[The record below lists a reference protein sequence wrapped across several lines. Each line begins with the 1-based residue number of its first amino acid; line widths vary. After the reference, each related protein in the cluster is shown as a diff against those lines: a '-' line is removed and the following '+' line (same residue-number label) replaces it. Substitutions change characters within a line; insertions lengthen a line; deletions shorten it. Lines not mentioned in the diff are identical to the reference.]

1 MHPWGITQATV
12 WHSLWSA
19 QDILKMGTRW
29 RVGNGS
35 RICMWQQPWLRDG
48 LRHLNSLSLPRSEN
62 LTVADLCMQGSPTWN
77 VDLLQAL
84 LEPKDVNR
92 VLQVPVFGCGEE
104 DKLIWAF
111 SPNGVYS
118 VKSGYRVCREQ
129 IAPAS
134 HLTVE
139 GNWKGLWSLGV
150 APRVKACV
158 WRACRDVLPTRTR
171 LQINKRSFNHKK
183 KKKNKRSFMSRC
195 VPLLSQ
201 RACKLFSHLL

>member
-12 WHSLWSA
+12 WRSLWSA

-48 LRHLNSLSLPRSEN
+48 LRRLNSLSLPKSEN
-62 LTVADLCMQGSPTWN
+62 LTVADLRMQGSPTWN

-84 LEPKDVNR
+84 LEPEDVTR

-118 VKSGYRVCREQ
+118 VKSGYHVCREQ

-158 WRACRDVLPTRTR
+158 WRACRDVLPTRTP
-171 LQINKRSFNHKK
+171 LQTKGVSITKK
-183 KKKNKRSFMSRC
+183 KKQKQFH
-195 VPLLSQ
+195 V
-201 RACKLFSHLL
+201 

>member
-1 MHPWGITQATV
+1 MATALVERWAQAPQFTFV
-12 WHSLWSA
+12 AQIRESHSGGLTHA
-19 QDILKMGTRW
+19 
-29 RVGNGS
+29 RVPNVE
-35 RICMWQQPWLRDG
+35 CG
-48 LRHLNSLSLPRSEN
+48 LAS
-62 LTVADLCMQGSPTWN
+62 
-77 VDLLQAL
+77 AL

-171 LQINKRSFNHKK
+171 LQTKGVSITKK
-183 KKKNKRSFMSRC
+183 
-195 VPLLSQ
+195 
-201 RACKLFSHLL
+201 